1 MFYRRTRTFIYAKIV
16 FLDIQSLT
24 SQWPTNV
31 WVVDL
36 ILVLFIFAA
45 VFILENKTINNLM
58 RHSIAPLLRNK
69 HYIGTPQGGTGSVR
83 NTDV

>member
-16 FLDIQSLT
+16 FLDFQSLT

-36 ILVLFIFAA
+36 KIQLVL
-45 VFILENKTINNLM
+45 
-58 RHSIAPLLRNK
+58 
-69 HYIGTPQGGTGSVR
+69 
-83 NTDV
+83 